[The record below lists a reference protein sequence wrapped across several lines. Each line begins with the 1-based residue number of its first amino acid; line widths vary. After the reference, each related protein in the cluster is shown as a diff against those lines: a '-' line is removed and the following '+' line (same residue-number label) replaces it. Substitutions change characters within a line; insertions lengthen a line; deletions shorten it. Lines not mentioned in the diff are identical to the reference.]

1 MEQPQCAGSVI
12 QIGTIQCPA
21 DRIAEERA
29 PLAETM

>member
-21 DRIAEERA
+21 DRIAEGA
-29 PLAETM
+29 CALAETM